1 MWQIDADPHQK
12 GGFAMLMN
20 EKVRQSILSRLS
32 GYRYTHT
39 LGCERAAIRLAEQYG
54 ADPEKCAFAALLHD
68 ITKRLSREEQLYLCD
83 KYDIISNDIEKTE
96 WKMLHGKTAA
106 AIAKAEY
113 QAPDDIVQAIACH
126 TTGRAGMTLMD
137 KIIYLADF
145 IEETR
150 DFDGVEPARKLAKE
164 NLDCALLYCLDFSL
178 TDLISRGKLVCME
191 TVEARNDLI
200 QQGVKPADI

>member
-1 MWQIDADPHQK
+1 
-12 GGFAMLMN
+12 MLMN
-20 EKVRQSILSRLS
+20 EQVRQSILSRLS

-39 LGCERAAIRLAEQYG
+39 LGCEKAAVWLAERYG
-54 ADPEKCAFAALLHD
+54 ADREKCAFAALLHD

-83 KYDIISNDIEKTE
+83 KYGIIPCDVEKIE

-106 AIAKAEY
+106 AIAAAEY

-126 TTGRAGMTLMD
+126 TTGRAGMTLLD

-150 DFDGVEPARKLAKE
+150 DFDGVEPARALAKE
-164 NLDCALLYCLDFSL
+164 DIDRALLYCFDYSL
-178 TDLISRGKLVCME
+178 SDLIARGKLICMD
-191 TVEARNDLI
+191 TIEARNDLVH
-200 QQGVKPADI
+200 QGVEPFRREK